1 MRGRGQSGA
10 SLVVVLAFMV
20 FVSILVPAIIS
31 MAMVGLAV
39 RASASE
45 ESRESYAAASGIEA
59 ATHLL
64 VSEDSGAANECDRT
78 SLIVDGMTVL
88 VDCAEQEVPQ
98 GNCRED
104 DRFVA
109 LNAVVRSHDGSEDL
123 ASVAA
128 TVVVPASGED
138 AGSAVVTRWANGV
151 DGPLPAEAVPCGTA
165 TTSTTSVPVV
175 TTTTTT
181 IPAASTT
188 TTSAPVTTTTTSTT
202 STTSTTIPEPM
213 VRSWWQQASSELR
226 SGNKKWRAA
235 GVVKVSDQLGEP
247 VEKVRVTVSVM
258 YRDSSG
264 WHSDKSKTAST
275 GSDGTASI
283 YSKSY
288 RRTGSTAVIEVR
300 LTISSVEAPS
310 GVPWDAD
317 AFAVDAY
324 LDAP

>member
-45 ESRESYAAASGIEA
+45 EARESYAAASGIEA

-128 TVVVPASGED
+128 TVVIPASGD
-138 AGSAVVTRWANGV
+138 DSGAAVVTRWANGV
-151 DGPLPAEAVPCGTA
+151 EGPLPADAVPCGTA

-175 TTTTTT
+175 TTTTT
-181 IPAASTT
+181 IPVTSTT
-188 TTSAPVTTTTTSTT
+188 TTSAPPTTTTTSTT
-202 STTSTTIPEPM
+202 STTSTTIPEPT
-213 VRSWWQQASSELR
+213 VRAWWQQASSELR
-226 SGNKKWRAA
+226 SGNKKWRAV
-235 GVVKVSDQLGEP
+235 GVVKVADQLGEP

>member
-31 MAMVGLAV
+31 MAMIGLAV
-39 RASASE
+39 RASASAE
-45 ESRESYAAASGIEA
+45 ARESYAAASGIEA

-175 TTTTTT
+175 TTTTT
-181 IPAASTT
+181 IPVTSTT
-188 TTSAPVTTTTTSTT
+188 TTSAPPTTTTSTT
-202 STTSTTIPEPM
+202 STTSTTIPEPT
-213 VRSWWQQASSELR
+213 VRAWWQQASSELR

-247 VEKVRVTVSVM
+247 VENVLVTVSVM

-264 WHSDKSKTAST
+264 WHSEKSTTART

-283 YSKSY
+283 HSKSY
-288 RRTGSTAVIEVR
+288 ERTGSTAVIEVR

-310 GVPWDAD
+310 GVPWAAD

>member
-45 ESRESYAAASGIEA
+45 EARESYAAASGIEA

-175 TTTTTT
+175 TTTTT
-181 IPAASTT
+181 IPVTSTT
-188 TTSAPVTTTTTSTT
+188 TTSAPPTTTTSTT
-202 STTSTTIPEPM
+202 STTSTTIPEPT
-213 VRSWWQQASSELR
+213 VRAWWQQASSELR

-310 GVPWDAD
+310 GVPWAAD

>member
-175 TTTTTT
+175 TTTTT
-181 IPAASTT
+181 IPVTSTT
-188 TTSAPVTTTTTSTT
+188 TTSAPPTTTTSTT
-202 STTSTTIPEPM
+202 STTSTTIPEPT
-213 VRSWWQQASSELR
+213 VRAWWQQASSELR
-226 SGNKKWRAA
+226 SGNKKWRAV
-235 GVVKVSDQLGEP
+235 GVVKVADQLGEP

-310 GVPWDAD
+310 GVPWAAD